1 MRRLTVFA
9 LFAGLALACA
19 SSPSPSGTTTSA
31 TLDDAF
37 TSAATESG
45 APRDLLVAIAR
56 VEGGLEM
63 PKTRVVNADAHVP
76 VAGPLQLR
84 RGKLD
89 TLALGAKLLG
99 VSEVDIRTDSDLGL
113 RAGALV
119 VAELGKRTGARPND
133 LASWEKALEDLSGYA
148 DQHHR
153 AMYAHRVFEALGA
166 GGTFEARGGEKLTL
180 VPNVRALEVDVT
192 IPEQT
197 FSTMPEFAGAEVFV
211 TDCNNKCD
219 TTRDGN
225 SVDYVVIHDTEGGW
239 DASVATLQNDPGKS
253 VQYIVGTDGA
263 VGQFVPESYT
273 AWHAGNYWYNQRSV
287 GIEHVG
293 YYNKTFPDAQYASSA
308 KLVAYLTKKYGV
320 AKDRA
325 HIIGHD
331 QIPNGNV
338 MAQSS
343 PPCSSSPSTCESGSS
358 YGGAGNHRDPGDW
371 EWCTYMPRFG
381 GTCKCDDIWNLWNCS
396 SDKTQ
401 AFRCN
406 NGKVELE
413 QCTAGC
419 VVEPI
424 GQDDQCNLAPPPPDD
439 GGAPPPADDAG
450 SPQGPHHAPGTQ
462 QPGNGDQPQPGGCN
476 TSSSRPDMSLGVL
489 FAGLFILARRRRA
502 PR

>member
-287 GIEHVG
+287 GIEHCMELVVQRARALHHG
-293 YYNKTFPDAQYASSA
+293 HVLGDARKA
-308 KLVAYLTKKYGV
+308 VAVIGV
-320 AKDRA
+320 LEALGKPR
-325 HIIGHD
+325 GEV
-331 QIPNGNV
+331 GNV
-338 MAQSS
+338 
-343 PPCSSSPSTCESGSS
+343 
-358 YGGAGNHRDPGDW
+358 GAEH
-371 EWCTYMPRFG
+371 
-381 GTCKCDDIWNLWNCS
+381 
-396 SDKTQ
+396 
-401 AFRCN
+401 
-406 NGKVELE
+406 
-413 QCTAGC
+413 
-419 VVEPI
+419 
-424 GQDDQCNLAPPPPDD
+424 
-439 GGAPPPADDAG
+439 
-450 SPQGPHHAPGTQ
+450 
-462 QPGNGDQPQPGGCN
+462 GDQASVEERLQHFVEV
-476 TSSSRPDMSLGVL
+476 VL
-489 FAGLFILARRRRA
+489 RRWRRIWRIEAGLLSENRA
-502 PR
+502 V